1 MPRPHFQSPSRFL
14 VVAALVAAST
24 GCKEAVEPPIPSAL
38 FLVQGNAQQAQA
50 GMELP
55 TKVVVR
61 LVDADGQP
69 IPDFP
74 VGFVV
79 TQGGGVVTPAS
90 APTDDAGEVTVKWT
104 LGPNDAVQL
113 LHATAG
119 NIQPVVVG
127 AIGLLPTDLVVA
139 QGAGQSAKPGSA
151 LANAI
156 VVRVVSTGNVP
167 MKGIPVAFQVVNGGG
182 QITPQS
188 GVTNA
193 AGEVQS
199 RWTLGPASGAQTVQV
214 VTGSVQPVTLTA
226 VAVP

>member
-1 MPRPHFQSPSRFL
+1 
-14 VVAALVAAST
+14 
-24 GCKEAVEPPIPSAL
+24 
-38 FLVQGNAQQAQA
+38 VQGNAQQAQA
-50 GMELP
+50 GSELP
-55 TKVVVR
+55 TQIVVR
-61 LVDADGQP
+61 LVDVEGQP

-79 TQGGGVVTPAS
+79 TQGGGTVTPAS
-90 APTDDAGEVTVKWT
+90 APTDEAGEVQVKWT
-104 LGPNDAVQL
+104 LGPNEQVQL
-113 LHATAG
+113 LHASAG
-119 NIQPVVVG
+119 AIQPVVVG
-127 AIGLLPTDLVVA
+127 AVGLLPSELIVA
-139 QGAGQSAKPGSA
+139 QGAGQSAKAGAA

-156 VVRVVSTGNVP
+156 VVRVVSSGNVP

-193 AGEVQS
+193 SGEVQT
-199 RWTLGPASGAQTVQV
+199 RWTLGPALGVQTIQV